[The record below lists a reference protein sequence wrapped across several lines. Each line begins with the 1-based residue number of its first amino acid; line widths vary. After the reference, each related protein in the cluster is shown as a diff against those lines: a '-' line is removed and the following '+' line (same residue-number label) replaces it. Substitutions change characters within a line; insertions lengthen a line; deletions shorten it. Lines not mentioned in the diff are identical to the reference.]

1 MRKLII
7 LFIVAIVMSCNKKKS
22 QDIFCLKKIE
32 YINQREKI
40 IPSIVKI
47 QIEDVNRFLEKRMLL
62 GELKN
67 VILYS
72 VKENDRKFLYLTSF
86 GTGKQFKIENSMI
99 TLPIITTLFEK
110 DLGNTLSNQEIQ
122 KRITGDVG
130 LVFDRD
136 TIIIKQCGK

>member
-1 MRKLII
+1 MRKFII
-7 LFIVAIVMSCNKKKS
+7 LFIVAIVMSCNQKKS

-40 IPSIVKI
+40 IPSIVEI
-47 QIEDVNRFLEKRMLL
+47 QIEDVNRFLEKKILS
-62 GELKN
+62 GKLKN

-72 VKENDRKFLYLTSF
+72 LKETDRNFLYLTPF
-86 GTGKQFKIENSMI
+86 GTGKQFKIENSII

-110 DLGNTLSNQEIQ
+110 DLGNTLSNQEIN
-122 KRITGDVG
+122 KRINGDVG

-136 TIIIKQCGK
+136 TIIIKQCNE

>member
-1 MRKLII
+1 ML
-7 LFIVAIVMSCNKKKS
+7 LWLSCNQKKS
-22 QDIFCLKKIE
+22 QDNFCLKNIE
-32 YINQREKI
+32 YINQREKL

-47 QIEDVNRFLEKRMLL
+47 QIEDVNRFLEKKMLK
-62 GELKN
+62 GKLKN

-72 VKENDRKFLYLTSF
+72 INETDRKFLYLTSF
-86 GTGKQFKIENSMI
+86 RTGKQFKIENSII

-136 TIIIKQCGK
+136 TIIIKQCVK